1 MTSLFRIS
9 GLIQNSIHALEEFK
23 EIFLLI
29 KEYIQ
34 KQKENI
40 SLGAAESMTRLF
52 YAATVGIV
60 MLVLIGIALLLASFA
75 LAFWINEVTDSAILG
90 FASLAGIMLFIA
102 LISWGMRRRLIL
114 QPIARMMVR
123 IFLEADM
130 PGNYN
135 TPKAQ
140 Q

>member
-1 MTSLFRIS
+1 M
-9 GLIQNSIHALEEFK
+9 EEFK

-52 YAATVGIV
+52 YAATVGIMMIV
-60 MLVLIGIALLLASFA
+60 LVGIALLLASFA
-75 LAFWINEVTDSAILG
+75 LAFWINEITDSSVLG
-90 FASLAGIMLFIA
+90 FTALTGIMFLIA
-102 LISWGMRRRLIL
+102 LISWSMRRKLIL

-123 IFLEADM
+123 IFLEAD
-130 PGNYN
+130 NTATDN

>member
-1 MTSLFRIS
+1 M
-9 GLIQNSIHALEEFK
+9 EEFK

-60 MLVLIGIALLLASFA
+60 MLVLIGIALMLASFA

-123 IFLEADM
+123 IFLEADI
-130 PGNYN
+130 PGNDN
-135 TPKAQ
+135 TTKAQ

>member
-1 MTSLFRIS
+1 M
-9 GLIQNSIHALEEFK
+9 EEFK

-52 YAATVGIV
+52 YAATLGIV
-60 MLVLIGIALLLASFA
+60 MLVLVGIALLLASFA
-75 LAFWINEVTDSAILG
+75 IAFWINQVTDSAILG
-90 FASLAGIMLFIA
+90 FAALAGIMLFIA
-102 LISWGMRRRLIL
+102 LISWGMRRKLIL

-130 PGNYN
+130 PGNNN

>member
-1 MTSLFRIS
+1 MVNP
-9 GLIQNSIHALEEFK
+9 NSIHVLEEFK

-52 YAATVGIV
+52 YAATLGIV
-60 MLVLIGIALLLASFA
+60 MLVLVGIALLLASFA
-75 LAFWINEVTDSAILG
+75 IAFWINQVTDSAILG
-90 FASLAGIMLFIA
+90 FAALAGIMLFIA
-102 LISWGMRRRLIL
+102 LISWGMRRKLIL

-130 PGNYN
+130 PGNN
-135 TPKAQ
+135 NPPKAQ

>member
-1 MTSLFRIS
+1 M
-9 GLIQNSIHALEEFK
+9 EEFK

-52 YAATVGIV
+52 YAATLGIV
-60 MLVLIGIALLLASFA
+60 MLVLVGIALLLASFA
-75 LAFWINEVTDSAILG
+75 IAFWINQVTDSAVLG
-90 FASLAGIMLFIA
+90 FAALAGIMLFIA
-102 LISWGMRRRLIL
+102 LISWGMRRKLIL

-130 PGNYN
+130 PGNDN
-135 TPKAQ
+135 TAKAQ

>member
-1 MTSLFRIS
+1 M
-9 GLIQNSIHALEEFK
+9 EEFK

-52 YAATVGIV
+52 YAATLGIV
-60 MLVLIGIALLLASFA
+60 MLVLVGIALLLASFA
-75 LAFWINEVTDSAILG
+75 IAFWINQVTDSAILG
-90 FASLAGIMLFIA
+90 FAALAGIMLFIA
-102 LISWGMRRRLIL
+102 LISWGMRRKLIL

>member
-1 MTSLFRIS
+1 M
-9 GLIQNSIHALEEFK
+9 EEFK

-52 YAATVGIV
+52 YAATLGIV
-60 MLVLIGIALLLASFA
+60 MLVLVGIALLLASFA
-75 LAFWINEVTDSAILG
+75 LAFWINQVTDSAILG
-90 FASLAGIMLFIA
+90 FAALAGIMLFVA
-102 LISWGMRRRLIL
+102 LISWGMRRKLIL

-130 PGNYN
+130 PVKDN

>member
-1 MTSLFRIS
+1 M
-9 GLIQNSIHALEEFK
+9 EEFK

-52 YAATVGIV
+52 YVATVGIV
-60 MLVLIGIALLLASFA
+60 MIVLVGIALLLASFA

-123 IFLEADM
+123 IFLEADI
-130 PGNYN
+130 PGNDN
-135 TPKAQ
+135 TPKVQ